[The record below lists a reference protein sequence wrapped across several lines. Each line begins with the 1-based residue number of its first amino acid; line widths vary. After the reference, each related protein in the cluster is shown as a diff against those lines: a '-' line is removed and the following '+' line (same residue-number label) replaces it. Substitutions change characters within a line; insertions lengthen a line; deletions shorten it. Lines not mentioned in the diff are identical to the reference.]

1 MRLGFHGPM
10 MWGRSSK
17 DARIRIKLNG
27 WTQKMVI
34 NMIVF
39 IKIRGLEHFVVWMRT
54 AGLPDFRKL
63 WGKIESDLSAG
74 DYNLTISNSIVLGSL

>member
-1 MRLGFHGPM
+1 
-10 MWGRSSK
+10 
-17 DARIRIKLNG
+17 
-27 WTQKMVI
+27 MVI